1 MTTNTTIYY
10 VLSDELH
17 SYILWQLSARLQATE
32 VHKCKITTASSFF
45 CG

>member
-1 MTTNTTIYY
+1 MTINTTIYY

-17 SYILWQLSARLQATE
+17 SYILWHLSAHLQATE
-32 VHKCKITTASSFF
+32 VHKGKITTVSSFL